1 MIFTVDK
8 RLFDLFP
15 GLAVGVLV
23 CHIDNFRYGDDRL
36 ESILDRIRS
45 GFSYEKPQDHPHIKA
60 WRLAFGKVGLSP
72 AKYQSSI
79 ESLLRRALKGGPF
92 PRVNPIVDLYNAMSL
107 EYLVPIGG
115 HDLTPLDGSLFLGFA
130 EGGEPFTPM
139 DGGEPETAEKGE
151 VVYKDDKDVLTRRWV
166 WRQSNKDK
174 VTPQTKSIFI
184 PDRHHGGYRPLPLRP
199 NHGEDHCPVYT
210 TRQRSGHSPGCRYGN
225 PPDHR
230 VSHRLRTS
238 NTNSPSSI

>member
-1 MIFTVDK
+1 MVFTVDE

-23 CHIDNFRYGDDRL
+23 CHVDNFNYGDDRL

-45 GFSYEKPQDHPHIKA
+45 GFSYEKPQDHPHVKA

-115 HDLTPLDGSLFLGFA
+115 HDLTPLDGRLFLGFA
-130 EGGEPFTPM
+130 EGGEPFTPI
-139 DGGEPETAEKGE
+139 DGGEPEKAEKGE

-174 VTPQTKSIFI
+174 VTPQTRSIFI
-184 PDRHHGGYRPLPLRP
+184 PIDIMEGIDLSVCDRVMETITAQFTQHGNGAVIHRDVVTAA
-199 NHGEDHCPVYT
+199 HQATEFPV
-210 TRQRSGHSPGCRYGN
+210 G
-225 PPDHR
+225 
-230 VSHRLRTS
+230 
-238 NTNSPSSI
+238 

>member
-1 MIFTVDK
+1 MTMIFTVDK

-60 WRLAFGKVGLSP
+60 WRLAFGKAGLSP

-92 PRVNPIVDLYNAMSL
+92 PRVNPMVDLYNAMSL

-115 HDLTPLDGSLFLGFA
+115 HDLAPLDGSLFLGFA

-139 DGGEPETAEKGE
+139 DGGDPETAEKGE

-184 PDRHHGGYRPLPLRP
+184 PIDIMEGLDVLLCDEIMGKITAQFTQHGNGIVIHRDIVTAT
-199 NHGEDHCPVYT
+199 HQT
-210 TRQRSGHSPGCRYGN
+210 TEFRIS
-225 PPDHR
+225 
-230 VSHRLRTS
+230 
-238 NTNSPSSI
+238 

>member
-1 MIFTVDK
+1 VTMTFTVDR

-36 ESILDRIRS
+36 EAVLDRIRS
-45 GFSYEKPQDHPHIKA
+45 GFAYEKPQDHPHIKA

-72 AKYQSSI
+72 AKYPSSI

-92 PRVNPIVDLYNAMSL
+92 PRVNPIVDLYNAISL
-107 EYLVPIGG
+107 EYFVPIGG
-115 HDLTPLDGSLFLGFA
+115 HDLTPLDGNLFLGFA
-130 EGGEPFTPM
+130 DGGEPFTPLES
-139 DGGEPETAEKGE
+139 GESETAEKGE

-174 VTPQTKSIFI
+174 VTP
-184 PDRHHGGYRPLPLRP
+184 
-199 NHGEDHCPVYT
+199 
-210 TRQRSGHSPGCRYGN
+210 
-225 PPDHR
+225 
-230 VSHRLRTS
+230 RTS
-238 NTNSPSSI
+238 SIVIPIDIMEGIDLALCGQIMDKITAQFARHGNGTVIHRDVVAATHQTTEFRIG

>member
-1 MIFTVDK
+1 VTMIFTVDK

-45 GFSYEKPQDHPHIKA
+45 GFSYEKPQDHPHIRV
-60 WRLAFGKVGLSP
+60 WRQAFTKVGVP
-72 AKYQSSI
+72 ASKYLSSI

-115 HDLTPLDGSLFLGFA
+115 HDLSPLDGGLFLGFA
-130 EGGEPFTPM
+130 KGGEPFMPLE
-139 DGGEPETAEKGE
+139 GGEPETAEKGE

-174 VTPQTKSIFI
+174 VTPQTNSIVI
-184 PDRHHGGYRPLPLRP
+184 PIDIMEGVDLSLCDQIMDKITAQFTQHGTGAVIHRDVVTAT
-199 NHGEDHCPVYT
+199 HET
-210 TRQRSGHSPGCRYGN
+210 TEFRIG
-225 PPDHR
+225 
-230 VSHRLRTS
+230 
-238 NTNSPSSI
+238 

>member
-1 MIFTVDK
+1 VTMIFTVDE

-130 EGGEPFTPM
+130 EGGEPFTPI
-139 DGGEPETAEKGE
+139 DGGEPEMAEKGE

-184 PDRHHGGYRPLPLRP
+184 PIDIMEGIDPSVCDQVMEKITAQFTQHGNGTVIHRDVVTAT
-199 NHGEDHCPVYT
+199 HQT
-210 TRQRSGHSPGCRYGN
+210 TELQIG
-225 PPDHR
+225 
-230 VSHRLRTS
+230 
-238 NTNSPSSI
+238 